1 MEKTKYFES
10 TKLDDLVPITFSAF
24 IPKDKIRKT
33 ASENMS
39 ILQNDVRSTS
49 RYVKILI
56 DSVTSALI
64 IHDSFVQ
71 KNNLYNRKTS
81 VNKWSAMAGLFSTSY
96 KAKHPQ

>member
-49 RYVKILI
+49 RYVKIQM
-56 DSVTSALI
+56 DSNASASI
-64 IHDSFVQ
+64 IHNSFEH
-71 KNNLYNRKTS
+71 T
-81 VNKWSAMAGLFSTSY
+81 NKI
-96 KAKHPQ
+96 